1 MAGITTI
8 KISTETRERLAR
20 LKEYERET
28 FNDVLNKVFYILNTC
43 KKSPEKSQRLLLNI
57 DRRIKKREIM
67 NKRMKISPNKFS
79 KEKFQDKI
87 NYSQDSSD
95 EEE

>member
-1 MAGITTI
+1 MPAITTI
-8 KISTETRERLAR
+8 KISTETRERLGK

-43 KKSPEKSQRLLLNI
+43 KKDSEKAQRLLINI

-67 NKRMKISPNKFS
+67 NKRMKII
-79 KEKFQDKI
+79 DK
-87 NYSQDSSD
+87 
-95 EEE
+95 